1 MDLRYLNM
9 RKIEQNLL
17 MHTQFHKKGKEMKN
31 TEDHI
36 HIGLALLFIFSVGKW
51 TSFYTIKGIQHYL
64 NIGFRIWIACIHNLQ
79 AQLQQCF

>member
-36 HIGLALLFIFSVGKW
+36 HIGLALLFIFSVGK
-51 TSFYTIKGIQHYL
+51 
-64 NIGFRIWIACIHNLQ
+64 
-79 AQLQQCF
+79 